1 MQLFRTRRGPWLAG
15 ALLLLAVAGAVVW
28 MALTVGSPFPPRTIT
43 MATGPEGSAY
53 EVLGARYREVLERA
67 GVELR
72 VIRTAGGVENLARLR
87 DAGSG
92 VSVAFLESGLTDEE
106 GSPDLAS
113 LGTVSLVPLWTFLR
127 GEPGQGP
134 RQLRGK
140 RISIEPEGSATRVLA
155 RRLLALNG
163 VDEDSV
169 VLFGLSPERSAEA
182 LLRGEID
189 GAVMLTSWQSPAVRR
204 LLVAPGIMLQTYP
217 RADAYVALFPSL
229 SKVVLP
235 TGVADLARNIPPSD
249 VTLLAVE
256 ASLVVRGDLNP
267 AIQYLLLEAAAEIHG
282 GPEIFHKAGRFPAAE
297 AVNLP
302 LTEPAR
308 EFYQS
313 GVPFVYRV
321 LPLWLA
327 GVAER
332 LLILLIPLLVV
343 VFPLFRLLPG
353 VYQYLVESRI
363 YRLYGRLRVLEQEL
377 EEAGSDSRL
386 DRLADALDELARQA
400 SRLSVPLY
408 YSQRLFI
415 LKSHIASARGE
426 VDKRRLHQGAMARF

>member
-1 MQLFRTRRGPWLAG
+1 MQIFRTHRGPWLAG
-15 ALLLLAVAGAVVW
+15 GLFLLAVGGAVVW
-28 MALTVGSPFPPRTIT
+28 MALTVGSPFPPHTLT

-53 EVLGARYREVLERA
+53 EVLGARYREILQRA
-67 GVELR
+67 GVDLR
-72 VIRTAGGVENLARLR
+72 VVPTAGGIENLARLR
-87 DAGSG
+87 DEDSG
-92 VSVAFLESGLTDEE
+92 VSVAFLESGLTDREA
-106 GSPDLAS
+106 SPGLAS
-113 LGTVSLVPLWTFLR
+113 LGTVSLEPLWTFMR
-127 GEPGQGP
+127 GGTRGGVA
-134 RQLRGK
+134 RRLKGK

-155 RRLLALNG
+155 RRLLALNA
-163 VDEDSV
+163 VPETSV
-169 VLFGLSPERSAEA
+169 VLLGLSPERSAEA

-189 GAVMLTSWQSPAVRR
+189 GAVMLTSWRSPAVRR
-204 LLVAPGIMLQTYP
+204 LLVADSIVLESYP

-256 ASLVVRGDLNP
+256 ASLVARKDLNP

-282 GPEIFHKAGRFPAAE
+282 GPEIFHKAGRFPAGE

-302 LTEPAR
+302 LSEPAR
-308 EFYQS
+308 GFYQS

-327 GVAER
+327 GMTER

-343 VFPLFRLLPG
+343 AFPLFRFLPT
-353 VYQYLVESRI
+353 VYQYMIETRI

-377 EEAGSDSRL
+377 EETGPGPSL
-386 DRLADALDELARQA
+386 DRLAAQLDELARNA
-400 SRLSVPLY
+400 SHLSVPLH

-415 LKSHIASARGE
+415 LKSHIAMARGE
-426 VDKRRLHQGAMARF
+426 VEKRLHQGAMARF